1 MTPNFSVISRSE
13 VIEGMKHAKNSKL
26 QKRIFADL
34 CCCSVKDIERIIKE
48 DQMANCYSAAD
59 IDYIKKAV
67 ANGVPNREIA
77 SKLGRETR
85 SVEQK
90 IYNMRLSGEIPRT
103 RRRDTYTAQQTAAS
117 EVRIVRPADKIAE
130 PRQSTDS
137 AEIEFY
143 KKQLAAAEAA
153 LSNAV
158 QELKKERME
167 MQVLVKLL
175 SKAVNV

>member
-1 MTPNFSVISRSE
+1 
-13 VIEGMKHAKNSKL
+13 
-26 QKRIFADL
+26 
-34 CCCSVKDIERIIKE
+34 
-48 DQMANCYSAAD
+48 MANCYSAAD

-67 ANGVPNREIA
+67 ANCVPNRDIA
-77 SKLGRETR
+77 QKLGKSTR

-90 IYNMRLSGEIPRT
+90 IYNLRLSGEIPQT
-103 RRRDTYTAQQTAAS
+103 RRRDTYTAQQTVAS
-117 EVRIVRPADKIAE
+117 EVRIIRPADK
-130 PRQSTDS
+130 S
-137 AEIEFY
+137 AKPQQNTSSSEIEFY

-175 SKAVNV
+175 SKVVNV

>member
-67 ANGVPNREIA
+67 ADGVPNRDIA
-77 SKLGRETR
+77 SKLGREIR

-130 PRQSTDS
+130 QSTAS

-153 LSNAV
+153 LSNAI

>member
-1 MTPNFSVISRSE
+1 MKPNFTVISRSE

-26 QKRIFADL
+26 QKKIFADL

-59 IDYIKKAV
+59 LDYIKKAV

-77 SKLGRETR
+77 ETLGRATK
-85 SVEQK
+85 SIEQK
-90 IYNMRLSGEIPRT
+90 IYTMRLSGEIPRT
-103 RRRDTYTAQQTAAS
+103 RRRDTYTAQQTVAS

-130 PRQSTDS
+130 PWQSTDS

-153 LSNAV
+153 LSTAV

-175 SKAVNV
+175 SKVVNV

>member
-1 MTPNFSVISRSE
+1 
-13 VIEGMKHAKNSKL
+13 
-26 QKRIFADL
+26 
-34 CCCSVKDIERIIKE
+34 
-48 DQMANCYSAAD
+48 MANCYSAAD
-59 IDYIKKAV
+59 LDYIKKAV

-77 SKLGRETR
+77 ETLGRATK
-85 SVEQK
+85 SIEQK
-90 IYNMRLSGEIPRT
+90 IYTMRLSGEIPRT
-103 RRRDTYTAQQTAAS
+103 RRRDTYTAQQTVAS
-117 EVRIVRPADKIAE
+117 EVRIVRPADKCTE
-130 PRQSTDS
+130 PQQSGAGTACS

-153 LSNAV
+153 LSNAI

>member
-1 MTPNFSVISRSE
+1 MTPNFTVISRSE

-26 QKRIFADL
+26 QKKIFADL

-48 DQMANCYSAAD
+48 DQMANFFTTAD
-59 IDYIKKAV
+59 IEYIKQAV
-67 ANGVPNREIA
+67 EEGKTTREIGEH
-77 SKLGRETR
+77 LGRDYR
-85 SVEQK
+85 SIEQK
-90 IYNMRLSGEIPRT
+90 IYMLRKQGEMPSP
-103 RRRDTYTAQQTAAS
+103 RRRNAYTAQAPAAS
-117 EVRIVRPADKIAE
+117 EVRIIRPADKSSE
-130 PRQSTDS
+130 PQQSTS
-137 AEIEFY
+137 SSEIEIY

-175 SKAVNV
+175 SKVVNV